1 MPLYGGDN
9 THTQAHG
16 RLPRTHKLLENMDL
30 SQEIF
35 PAEVIAPQRD
45 SLVKRLYRRRWFI
58 LVVVVPAILATIYYG
73 FIAAD
78 IYQSESRFVIKTA
91 SQKTPQVSGLASLI
105 QAGGLSSG
113 QDQTNEV
120 IDFIESRDALRALEK
135 QGDVKS
141 KFTADAAD
149 WISRYPAPFKAD
161 RFENLYRY
169 YKSMVKIRIDH
180 DTNSAVLAV
189 NAFTPRDAQD
199 LNQRLLQLSEGLVN
213 RLNTRF
219 QTKAVAEAQKHVD
232 LAMERIRAARLAIRQ
247 YRNSNDVMNPTAEAG
262 GVLEVSNKLVIEQAM
277 LRAQLESMQRVAPRN
292 PGIAALRNQINA
304 IGSQISA
311 QNGRAVGTDNGL
323 ASKLS
328 QYEGLQVD
336 QEFATQ
342 MLTMAN
348 ATLEQARTEAV
359 KQQYYLER
367 VVEPDQPDVA
377 LYPKRLLSILVVAG
391 AAIALYM
398 IGWMLIVGIL
408 EHSPED

>member
-1 MPLYGGDN
+1 
-9 THTQAHG
+9 
-16 RLPRTHKLLENMDL
+16 MDL
-30 SQEIF
+30 SQETL
-35 PAEVIAPQRD
+35 PAEAVTHRRD
-45 SLVKRLYRRRWFI
+45 SLAKRLYRRRWFI
-58 LVVVVPAILATIYYG
+58 LVVVVPVILASIYYG
-73 FIAAD
+73 LFAAD

-105 QAGGLSSG
+105 QAGGLSPG

-120 IDFIESRDALRALEK
+120 IDFIQSRDALRALEK

-141 KFTADAAD
+141 KFMADSAD
-149 WISRYPAPFKAD
+149 WVSRYPAPFHSD

-169 YKSMVKIRIDH
+169 YKAMVTIRIDH

-199 LNQRLLQLSEGLVN
+199 LNQRLLQLSETLVN

-219 QTKAVAEAQKHVD
+219 QAKAVAEAQKHVD
-232 LAMERIRAARLAIRQ
+232 LALERIRNARIALRQ
-247 YRNSNDVMNPTAEAG
+247 YRNSNDVLNPTAEAG

-292 PGIAALRNQINA
+292 PGISALRNRINA
-304 IGSQISA
+304 IGGQIAA
-311 QNGRAVGTDNGL
+311 QTGRAVGTNTGL
-323 ASKLS
+323 ASKMT

-391 AAIALYM
+391 AAIAIYM